1 MQGCKLH
8 SEGDEGHALLGL
20 VLKDNNLDKEMMLG
34 GSHSIVAFPFNNYHT
49 VLEFNLGPLHKLKD
63 VAQKIFELRHVEY
76 PYRRTPS
83 GALSTHFSR
92 LRNHEEG
99 AAVDTFRKLGEER
112 AHLPTRIWS

>member
-1 MQGCKLH
+1 VDRQSSLRSH
-8 SEGDEGHALLGL
+8 
-20 VLKDNNLDKEMMLG
+20 LKENNLDKEMM
-34 GSHSIVAFPFNNYHT
+34 
-49 VLEFNLGPLHKLKD
+49 LEFNLGPLHKLED

-76 PYRRTPS
+76 LYRRTPS

-99 AAVDTFRKLGEER
+99 AAVDTFRKLGEEW